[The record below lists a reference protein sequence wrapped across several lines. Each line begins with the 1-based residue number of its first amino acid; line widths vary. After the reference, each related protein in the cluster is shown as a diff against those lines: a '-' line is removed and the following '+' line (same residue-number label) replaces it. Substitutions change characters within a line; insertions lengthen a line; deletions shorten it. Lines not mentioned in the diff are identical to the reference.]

1 MEKLESF
8 QRTYICFYL
17 VLFLL
22 RFRSCLSFIQNRAEH
37 SDRNETFWRPEGEFF
52 RLWNKL
58 PSSEHIQKKSQN
70 ANWLDILLLLLL
82 SRPDLSVM
90 LSERIAMA
98 YVIGS
103 ERTSITFYR
112 NIFHVFPVVPFSHF
126 PSCALQCHSQWNST
140 LHHRTSI
147 NSEYTALIDFY
158 DCRTSNRYKMASMN
172 GEYSPGRPV
181 IPSGAREPGEPTA
194 FRTSCKNFF
203 KIKRYFKLFRKCYFI
218 SSFSFMPISFTK
230 CYVFRKHKNLCL
242 VFVVAAFFYHIF
254 FVIKLLFFFLFISK
268 PFQLRRIHSFV
279 RWRRRR
285 RRLNAQPRFCINQYC
300 ICTATHTPVPPRRQE
315 NFPLQPSTTH
325 FPCSIQMNV
334 NFNYR
339 YEEWMETLKWN

>member
-1 MEKLESF
+1 MKY
-8 QRTYICFYL
+8 T
-17 VLFLL
+17 
-22 RFRSCLSFIQNRAEH
+22 
-37 SDRNETFWRPEGEFF
+37 
-52 RLWNKL
+52 
-58 PSSEHIQKKSQN
+58 SEQWAYTKKSQN

-147 NSEYTALIDFY
+147 NSGYTDLIDFY

-242 VFVVAAFFYHIF
+242 VFVVAAFFTIF
-254 FVIKLLFFFLFISK
+254 SLLLNYYFSSFS
-268 PFQLRRIHSFV
+268 FQSHSNYVAFIHSFGGGGGEEGSTPN
-279 RWRRRR
+279 RDSAST
-285 RRLNAQPRFCINQYC
+285 NIAFAQPPTLPFHPAVKKTFHCN
-300 ICTATHTPVPPRRQE
+300 PLPPISLVL
-315 NFPLQPSTTH
+315 FKWMSISTIDMKNEWKH
-325 FPCSIQMNV
+325 WNEIKCCS
-334 NFNYR
+334 
-339 YEEWMETLKWN
+339 